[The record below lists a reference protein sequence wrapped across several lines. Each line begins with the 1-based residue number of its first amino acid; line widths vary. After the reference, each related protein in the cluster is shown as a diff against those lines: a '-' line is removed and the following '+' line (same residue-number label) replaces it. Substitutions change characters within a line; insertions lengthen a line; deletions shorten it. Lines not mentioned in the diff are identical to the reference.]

1 MTLMRGP
8 RVRPGGAVD
17 GGASRSSG
25 QPTSDLNLTARS
37 EAYLHVALELHYL
50 QPVLYLRPAMS
61 TSADRVAQRA
71 AERVDALGA
80 SLRTAAEWA
89 DRT

>member
-1 MTLMRGP
+1 MRGNYLAGAAGSCWLCD
-8 RVRPGGAVD
+8 RVVSPCRRP
-17 GGASRSSG
+17 ASRRSSG
-25 QPTSDLNLTARS
+25 QPTVQKHTCTW
-37 EAYLHVALELHYL
+37 H
-50 QPVLYLRPAMS
+50 LYLRPAMS

-71 AERVDALGA
+71 AERVDALGG

>member
-1 MTLMRGP
+1 MRGNYLAAWVVTWC
-8 RVRPGGAVD
+8 RRP
-17 GGASRSSG
+17 ASRRSSG
-25 QPTSDLNLTARS
+25 QPTVGSTVQKHTCTWH
-37 EAYLHVALELHYL
+37 LH
-50 QPVLYLRPAMS
+50 LRPAMS

-89 DRT
+89 DRA